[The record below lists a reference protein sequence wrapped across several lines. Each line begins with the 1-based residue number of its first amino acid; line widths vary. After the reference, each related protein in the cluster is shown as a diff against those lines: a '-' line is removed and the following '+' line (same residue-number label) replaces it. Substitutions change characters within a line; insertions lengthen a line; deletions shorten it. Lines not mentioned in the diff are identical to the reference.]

1 MSRFDISRLRK
12 EKGMSQGELAARL
25 QMTQSFLSA
34 IENGKSPLPI
44 EKEEKLCE
52 VFNLKDLSAYV
63 INRREDHEER
73 KLTEMT
79 DSDLFNQL
87 LSRFHKQAH
96 SGEDEAHHH
105 DHHARIDELQ
115 EEVSELYARNQLLL
129 ERNDAMMKRNDSLME
144 RNDRLSIDNDR
155 LRAEIDNYRSEIDSL
170 REQIFKL
177 KSLK

>member
-1 MSRFDISRLRK
+1 MPRFDISRLRK
-12 EKGMSQGELAARL
+12 ENSMSQGELANLL

-52 VFNLKDLSAYV
+52 VFGLSDLNDY
-63 INRREDHEER
+63 ILDRKNEPEER

-96 SGEDEAHHH
+96 SAESEHHH
-105 DHHARIDELQ
+105 QDHHRKIEDLQQKLDMMFSRIDALM
-115 EEVSELYARNQLLL
+115 LRN
-129 ERNDAMMKRNDSLME
+129 EN
-144 RNDRLSIDNDR
+144 LSADNDN
-155 LRAEIDNYRSEIDSL
+155 LRAEIDKYRSEIDKL
-170 REQIFKL
+170 RSENYTLRTQLLNK
-177 KSLK
+177 